1 MGGFRL
7 QGPNYKIISLPST
20 DGTRCKCIGYSGTID
35 EDVETM
41 LVEKED
47 KTLILY
53 ELPLEV
59 QSSLRRYHLGENMMY
74 KVEQSSE
81 AERNEFLR
89 TLKKKKQNDLL
100 SNVYPYSLEEGF

>member
-20 DGTRCKCIGYSGTID
+20 DGTMCYCMGYRGVID

-53 ELPLEV
+53 ELPLDV
-59 QSSLRRYHLGENMMY
+59 QFILRKYHLGENMMY
-74 KVEQSSE
+74 RIEQNTE
-81 AERNEFLR
+81 AERNEYLN
-89 TLKKKKQNDLL
+89 KPKKKQTLL
-100 SNVYPYSLEEGF
+100 SDVYPYSLEDF

>member
-20 DGTRCKCIGYSGTID
+20 DGTMCKCMGYRGMID
-35 EDVETM
+35 EDIETM

-59 QSSLRRYHLGENMMY
+59 QFKLRKSHLGENMMY
-74 KVEQSSE
+74 RVEQNTE
-81 AERNEFLR
+81 AERNVYLN
-89 TLKKKKQNDLL
+89 KPKKKQTLL
-100 SNVYPYSLEEGF
+100 SDVYPYSLEEGF